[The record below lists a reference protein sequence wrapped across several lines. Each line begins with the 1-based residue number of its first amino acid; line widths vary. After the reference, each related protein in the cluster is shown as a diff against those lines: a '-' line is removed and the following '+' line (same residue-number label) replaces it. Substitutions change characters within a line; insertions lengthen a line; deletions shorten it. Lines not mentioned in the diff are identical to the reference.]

1 MKKNRSNVILVLIL
15 MVGLSLILYPSVS
28 DYRNSFRSSR
38 AIVSYN
44 DAVSNMDREAYQA
57 ILDSAVAYNARIAE
71 SGILWDLTPEQSAA
85 YARELNVDSSGI
97 MGYIE
102 IPRIDVSLPIYHG
115 TAESVLQVAVGHIEG
130 SSLPVGGKSTRCIL
144 SGHRGLPSARLFTDL
159 DKLAVGD
166 TFILRTLDEV
176 LTYEVDQISIVQPY
190 DLSNLLIEPG
200 RDLCT
205 LVTCTPYGVNSH
217 RLLVQGHRVANVDE
231 QSVRVTG
238 DAFQIDPLV
247 AAPVVAMPML
257 LALFI
262 AMLVSGRRKRRRHQ
276 VLSQMEVNP
285 DETE

>member
-15 MVGLSLILYPSVS
+15 MIGLSLILYPSVS
-28 DYRNSFRSSR
+28 DYWNSFRSSR

-85 YARELNVDSSGI
+85 YAKELSLDSSGI

-231 QSVRVTG
+231 QSVRVTRRRLPDRPAGGRAGGG
-238 DAFQIDPLV
+238 DADASGPVYRHAGERQ
-247 AAPVVAMPML
+247 AKAPPPSSVIPNGGE
-257 LALFI
+257 
-262 AMLVSGRRKRRRHQ
+262 SG
-276 VLSQMEVNP
+276 
-285 DETE
+285 